1 MVVTVFYAKKFLTV
15 ISNECF
21 EVDVLVVDCRYVFG
35 SEKTDEELFP
45 KLKSVMTASGW
56 VDFRHNEVVGRLSG
70 TRRVFW
76 L

>member
-15 ISNECF
+15 ISNKCL
-21 EVDVLVVDCRYVFG
+21 EVDVLDVDCRYVFG
-35 SEKTDEELFP
+35 SEKTEEELFP